1 MSLDDSLRAELRA
14 VHVPY
19 DGFTADHMIDRA
31 VNAPGRRPMR
41 LGAPLATAAA
51 VLAIAGGTAFALAGG
66 GSGGSHHATTPA
78 GTGPSQPAAYTTPS
92 NAAPQHAPLPADL
105 RARIEQCI
113 QTQGSDSWTSSND
126 CANVESICEVAQALG
141 DSPCTLI
148 PKAVVCSAP
157 TYMAAADG
165 NLLPSPADKAALCP
179 GVDDGPTKSDAP
191 GTDMPT
197 KSVAPGADMPTKS
210 VAPTR

>member
-1 MSLDDSLRAELRA
+1 MNLDDNLRTELRA

-31 VNAPGRRPMR
+31 VSAPARRPMR

-51 VLAIAGGTAFALAGG
+51 VLALAGGGTALALAGG
-66 GSGGSHHATTPA
+66 GDGGHTQAGAAPSHPVT
-78 GTGPSQPAAYTTPS
+78 YTSPS
-92 NAAPQHAPLPADL
+92 NAARRNAARPDDL
-105 RARIEQCI
+105 QSRIEQCI

-148 PKAVVCSAP
+148 PKAVVCDAP
-157 TYMAAADG
+157 SYAVAGGSVARI
-165 NLLPSPADKAALCP
+165 PADKIALCP
-179 GVDDGPTKSDAP
+179 GLGDVPTKSA
-191 GTDMPT
+191 
-197 KSVAPGADMPTKS
+197 
-210 VAPTR
+210 APTS

>member
-1 MSLDDSLRAELRA
+1 MNLDDNLRTELRA

-19 DGFTADHMIDRA
+19 DGFTADHLIDRA

-51 VLAIAGGTAFALAGG
+51 VLALAGG
-66 GSGGSHHATTPA
+66 GTALALTGGGGGGHTQA
-78 GTGPSQPAAYTTPS
+78 GAGPSQPAAYTTPTD
-92 NAAPQHAPLPADL
+92 AAPTNSALPADL
-105 RARIEQCI
+105 QSRIEQCI
-113 QTQGSDSWTSSND
+113 QTQGSDSWASSND
-126 CANVESICEVAQALG
+126 CADVESICEVAQALG

-165 NLLPSPADKAALCP
+165 NPLRSPADKGSLCP
-179 GVDDGPTKSDAP
+179 GVDDAPTKSA
-191 GTDMPT
+191 
-197 KSVAPGADMPTKS
+197 
-210 VAPTR
+210 APTS